1 MATLGKKILSLKYFV
16 QVTRFSNFHLP
27 SLFFF
32 CPAPFLGIL
41 KKLAFGCIWIKM
53 VLMVFQNAPSYIP
66 GYINCPLGYTSNT
79 EITSTPV
86 ACSLK

>member
-1 MATLGKKILSLKYFV
+1 
-16 QVTRFSNFHLP
+16 
-27 SLFFF
+27 
-32 CPAPFLGIL
+32 
-41 KKLAFGCIWIKM
+41 
-53 VLMVFQNAPSYIP
+53 MVFQNAPSYIP